1 MERRPQFFPATVSR
15 ASQCYPAV
23 TIPGG
28 NVATPIASTTP
39 ISVTNNDPVHSAEVW
54 MTLEQ
59 SPVFYSS
66 LGAGLHRFIYSFW
79 LNGVLQGVISQNFS
93 AEPKGLESDSRVVL
107 TRKVATAAPGQTFT
121 VHFTLDGQADNPGF
135 EIYGVCL
142 EANLFLVN

>member
-1 MERRPQFFPATVSR
+1 
-15 ASQCYPAV
+15 
-23 TIPGG
+23 
-28 NVATPIASTTP
+28 
-39 ISVTNNDPVHSAEVW
+39 